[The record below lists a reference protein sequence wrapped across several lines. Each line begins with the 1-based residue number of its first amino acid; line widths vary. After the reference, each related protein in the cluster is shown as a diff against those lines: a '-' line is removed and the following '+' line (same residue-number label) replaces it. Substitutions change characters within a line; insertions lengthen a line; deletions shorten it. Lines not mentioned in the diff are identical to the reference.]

1 MSKIIHILPIIS
13 SFPSSSSFP
22 PSLPPLLHIFLSSS
36 SLHLSSLLPPLPSSS
51 PLLPSFCFVLS
62 SSKTNPRH
70 HISPRNTSAGLRAC
84 THNLCNTCPS
94 WEREWTRIE
103 QPRASLTC
111 LHPLAQDPGMS
122 SASRGDPPLAPAG
135 LWYSSQVLT
144 EKSYQKC
151 LLPRADESHSKERD
165 GGQECGL
172 RYQSVR
178 VQTSALPAT
187 SFVTLGDDHT
197 CTEVRVEYE

>member
-1 MSKIIHILPIIS
+1 MNLQVSTPCLHSPCVKNYPRSANYLF
-13 SFPSSSSFP
+13 FPFLFLL

-36 SLHLSSLLPPLPSSS
+36 SLHLSSLPPPLPSSS

-84 THNLCNTCPS
+84 THNLCVTCPS

-111 LHPLAQDPGMS
+111 LHPLAKDPGMS
-122 SASRGDPPLAPAG
+122 SASRGDPPSPPRGCGIL
-135 LWYSSQVLT
+135 LKSSQ
-144 EKSYQKC
+144 KNHIRS
-151 LLPRADESHSKERD
+151 ASFH
-165 GGQECGL
+165 
-172 RYQSVR
+172 
-178 VQTSALPAT
+178 VQTRVTAKRETAVKSVDSGT
-187 SFVTLGDDHT
+187 SLSGFKHRLCRLLVL
-197 CTEVRVEYE
+197 